1 MGGWEKP
8 AGKTRWTSRIWG
20 VARAGRRGAGR
31 GGILTLSALDQGSTR
46 LRVGRGKER
55 GRASG
60 AVRRSRARARDA
72 ETAAKGPFRQGPKG
86 GEARFRSHR
95 QTVRTF
101 CTAPTVAV
109 IMACGVERKLLFVRR
124 AVGAYLEQGDGEVDG
139 IHVVHDPRARG
150 GVAEGHDNLLAQ
162 ERLMREG
169 RRGGERPGGRR
180 WKFPAAGKSKSGKG
194 GDAPRPPPL
203 RRRER
208 RSFAARRLVSP

>member
-1 MGGWEKP
+1 VP
-8 AGKTRWTSRIWG
+8 LIR
-20 VARAGRRGAGR
+20 GRRGCGW
-31 GGILTLSALDQGSTR
+31 GGEGEGASVRRGST
-46 LRVGRGKER
+46 VESA
-55 GRASG
+55 RAASQKRRRK
-60 AVRRSRARARDA
+60 VRFVRARKEAR
-72 ETAAKGPFRQGPKG
+72 
-86 GEARFRSHR
+86 ARFRSHG

-109 IMACGVERKLLFVRR
+109 IMACAVERKLRFVRW
-124 AVGAYLEQGDGEVDG
+124 AVGAYLQQGDGEVDG

-194 GDAPRPPPL
+194 GDAPRPPPV

-208 RSFAARRLVSP
+208 RSFAGRRPVSP